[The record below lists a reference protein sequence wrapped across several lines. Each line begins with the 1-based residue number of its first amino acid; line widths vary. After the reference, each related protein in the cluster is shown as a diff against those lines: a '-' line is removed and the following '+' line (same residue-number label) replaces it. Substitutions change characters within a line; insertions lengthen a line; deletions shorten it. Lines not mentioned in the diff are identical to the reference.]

1 MNRDRFHPPASLSP
15 GCADAG
21 VSSGRRAFLSLLL
34 SLFAAA
40 CAPPS
45 GRAGTTG
52 GIVVLD
58 WALAETLLALGH
70 VPAGVVAASDWSR
83 FVVAPALPEQV
94 ADLGLQQEL
103 NFELIA
109 SMRPDLI
116 LISPFLER
124 LEPQLKRIA
133 PTRNLSVYDPG
144 ETVLAQRIQVVKELA
159 AVVGATARAQ
169 RWLTQV
175 EADLQG
181 SWERLSTLEKRP
193 VVMASFVDNRH
204 VRVYGGS
211 SLYAEV
217 LSRLGL
223 RNGWS
228 HEVGYFGFST
238 VGIER
243 LARLGDIEFIAVEPV
258 PVDIARALEQSPLWR
273 QLPFVQRE
281 QQGTIA
287 PVFMYGG
294 IPSAHRMASLL
305 TPYLESRWT

>member
-1 MNRDRFHPPASLSP
+1 
-15 GCADAG
+15 
-21 VSSGRRAFLSLLL
+21 
-34 SLFAAA
+34 
-40 CAPPS
+40 
-45 GRAGTTG
+45 
-52 GIVVLD
+52 VVLD

-243 LARLGDIEFIAVEPV
+243 LARLGDIEFIAVERLCGV
-258 PVDIARALEQSPLWR
+258 LVVLCGRLGHGKRREKNCYREEKQANRGMHRQPLQVGHQWSIMVAQAKKKR
-273 QLPFVQRE
+273 NLR
-281 QQGTIA
+281 
-287 PVFMYGG
+287 
-294 IPSAHRMASLL
+294 IPLF
-305 TPYLESRWT
+305 

>member
-1 MNRDRFHPPASLSP
+1 MNMDRFHSAASLFRD
-15 GCADAG
+15 CNDAG
-21 VSSGRRAFLSLLL
+21 LSVGRRAFLSLLV

-45 GRAGTTG
+45 GRTGTTG

-58 WALAETLLALGH
+58 WALAETLVALGH
-70 VPAGVVAASDWSR
+70 IPAGVVAASDWSR
-83 FVVAPALPEQV
+83 FVVDPPLPEQV

-116 LISPFLER
+116 LISPFLAR

-144 ETVLAQRIQVVKELA
+144 EAVLARRIQIVKELA
-159 AVVGATARAQ
+159 ALVGATARAQ
-169 RWLTQV
+169 TWLAQV
-175 EADLQG
+175 EAELQRG
-181 SWERLSTLEKRP
+181 SERLARLQKRP

-204 VRVYGGS
+204 VRVYGGN

-217 LSRLGL
+217 LTRLGS
-223 RNGWS
+223 RNGWTD
-228 HEVGYFGFST
+228 EVGYFGFST

-243 LARLGDIEFIAVEPV
+243 LARLGDIEFVAVEPV
-258 PVDIARALEQSPLWR
+258 PADIARALGQSPLWQ
-273 QLPFVQRE
+273 QLPFVQRK
-281 QQGTIA
+281 QHGTIA

-294 IPSAHRMASLL
+294 IPSARRMASLL